1 MKWIQQLI
9 YWIVILGYLIVVM
22 CYNLIENEWGFTYT
36 DEIFALLL
44 LGIYLRYHKYA
55 KNSPKEFFQCCI
67 VFIFYLFY
75 SCIRRIVPVEGI
87 LMDLFIQIK
96 SFLVFYVI
104 YTLGVGCSSDQKK
117 VIEGIVKIIVPLL
130 VIVGFMGIDTQFVV
144 FSHPS
149 RYATVVCIT
158 GFLYLYCSKRRKNDI
173 VITLLIWSL
182 GILSER
188 SKFYG
193 FFTLAFCLMLFVH
206 PNRQFKLLK
215 PKSIIVGIILIG
227 LIFWAAKDKVLFYVI
242 DGTQG
247 QEVFVRPALY
257 ITMISVLRDYP
268 LLGPG
273 FGSYAT
279 WASGVFYSSLYT
291 KYGIDNLWGLTE
303 DKYSFVADTFYPSL
317 AQYGLIGIMLFFNF
331 WILVYRKSQDK
342 LKRYNDVIVYKSVLL
357 IIAFFMIE
365 SLADSTFTNN
375 RGLYMMII
383 LALFLNDNKGNRYI
397 QNSR

>member
-1 MKWIQQLI
+1 MSA
-9 YWIVILGYLIVVM
+9 
-22 CYNLIENEWGFTYT
+22 N
-36 DEIFALLL
+36 
-44 LGIYLRYHKYA
+44 
-55 KNSPKEFFQCCI
+55 
-67 VFIFYLFY
+67 
-75 SCIRRIVPVEGI
+75 
-87 LMDLFIQIK
+87 DLFHIKIK
-96 SFLVFYVI
+96 SVTTTLSVESLRFSQIYFLAI
-104 YTLGVGCSSDQKK
+104 C
-117 VIEGIVKIIVPLL
+117 
-130 VIVGFMGIDTQFVV
+130 
-144 FSHPS
+144 
-149 RYATVVCIT
+149 
-158 GFLYLYCSKRRKNDI
+158 
-173 VITLLIWSL
+173 
-182 GILSER
+182 
-188 SKFYG
+188 
-193 FFTLAFCLMLFVH
+193 
-206 PNRQFKLLK
+206 
-215 PKSIIVGIILIG
+215 
-227 LIFWAAKDKVLFYVI
+227 LFYVI

-317 AQYGLIGIMLFFNF
+317 AQYGLIGIMLFFYF

-342 LKRYNDVIVYKSVLL
+342 LKRYNDIIVYKSVLL

-397 QNSR
+397 QNSK